1 MAGKT
6 SKYYKKNPKAA
17 ARRRKQQR
25 AYNKTAKGLMIRTA
39 ANKLNR
45 KLGTYG
51 NGDGMDASHT
61 GKTKG
66 KLENHPRIEHA
77 KEDTHDPSV
86 PKP

>member
-51 NGDGMDASHT
+51 NRDGMDASHT
-61 GKTKG
+61 GKNKG
-66 KLENHPRIEHA
+66 KLV
-77 KEDTHDPSV
+77 KPS
-86 PKP
+86 KNRARKGRYA

>member
-45 KLGTYG
+45 KLGTYE

-61 GKTKG
+61 GRPKANSKTIQ
-66 KLENHPRIEHA
+66 E
-77 KEDTHDPSV
+77 
-86 PKP
+86 